1 LRKSWANKSVEVLI
15 KEFRMELSAFVL
27 DEANAH
33 AHAADLWTR
42 ACGEAFALS
51 PHALAYNTRPCFGA
65 RQAGQFAMVND
76 ARAGFVLAS
85 VLRNDPRAVSPEHG
99 WIDALVVAPEFQKRG
114 IGRALLQW
122 AETWLRAQGCASARL
137 GGSLR
142 TFAPGVPT
150 ELASADFFRAHGY
163 AARGKNAETWDL
175 GLDLREYVS
184 PAFLRA
190 RDATM
195 RPARESDIAALHAF
209 LEREF
214 PGRWRYEFEQHLRD
228 GARISDYMIL
238 LSERGIDACCL
249 ITLEDSQR
257 PVERFYPSPLPR
269 PWGQAGSIGVSAD
282 RRNAGC
288 GSALLDAALQNLR
301 ARGVRGCIIDW
312 THLVAYY
319 ERFGFKPHRSYQML
333 VKEL

>member
-1 LRKSWANKSVEVLI
+1 
-15 KEFRMELSAFVL
+15 MELTSLVWNDAP
-27 DEANAH
+27 AH
-33 AHAADLWTR
+33 ADAAKVWTR
-42 ACGEAFALS
+42 ACGETFALT
-51 PHALAYNTRPCFGA
+51 PRALAYNTRPCFGA
-65 RQAGQFAMVND
+65 QQAGQFAHVNG
-76 ARAGFVLAS
+76 ARVGFVLAS
-85 VLRNDPRAVSPEHG
+85 VLQNDPRAVSPEHG

-122 AETWLRAQGCASARL
+122 AETWLRAQSCTRARL

-142 TFAPGVPT
+142 PFAPGVPT
-150 ELASADFFRAHGY
+150 ELGSADFFRAHGY
-163 AARGKNAETWDL
+163 AARGENAETWDL
-175 GLDLREYVS
+175 GCDLREYVS

-190 RDATM
+190 RDVTV

-214 PGRWRYEFEQHLRD
+214 PGRWRYEFEQHVRD

-249 ITLEDSQR
+249 VTLEDSQR

-282 RRNAGC
+282 RRNAGY
-288 GSALLDAALQNLR
+288 GSALLDAALQHLR
-301 ARGVRGCIIDW
+301 AHGVRGCLIDW

-319 ERFGFKPHRSYQML
+319 ERFGFKPHRRYQML
-333 VKEL
+333 EKEL